1 MTLFFWLCSVPP
13 PSVAAAPVVVVVTP
27 VPTSVASSV
36 ASSMASSVASSPASA
51 SFEVFQLTSIKLIV
65 KISRL
70 EVLEFTSNDVLDI
83 NCFTSSN
90 IFDVRVDLTDSE
102 VVCVGWRGENEGRAE
117 SESSKDEQVE
127 LHDNRVESRIK
138 GPA

>member
-1 MTLFFWLCSVPP
+1 MV
-13 PSVAAAPVVVVVTP
+13 VVAPVVVTP
-27 VPTSVASSV
+27 AVMMPTSGT
-36 ASSMASSVASSPASA
+36 SSPASA
-51 SFEVFQLTSIKLIV
+51 SFEVFQLTSIKLGV